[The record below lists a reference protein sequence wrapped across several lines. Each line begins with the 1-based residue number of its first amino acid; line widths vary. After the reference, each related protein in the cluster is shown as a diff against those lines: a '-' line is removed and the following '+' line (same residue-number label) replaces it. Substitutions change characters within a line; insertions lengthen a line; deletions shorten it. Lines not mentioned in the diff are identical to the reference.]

1 MIQVNPRGKKTKFSS
16 SFYTHFRER
25 TDNKYVVQFKVRPTP
40 RRYKSTVRW
49 TRTRFPTLSRYG
61 TRPCLLESVCPTIGK
76 MNLTWAFLMKPS
88 VASFWNSFWTLQ
100 FIISTLQDSIMHQHS
115 DSLHAAVL
123 HVPQLHKVPPQLY
136 RSSCSFP
143 RRQGDIWRVCDHC
156 RRDRNTSQIRS
167 HSQITMK
174 LSGRGATT

>member
-61 TRPCLLESVCPTIGK
+61 TRPCLDY
-76 MNLTWAFLMKPS
+76 MKRRHMY
-88 VASFWNSFWTLQ
+88 LC
-100 FIISTLQDSIMHQHS
+100 FIIHFKPNFISILKTKTSPIYHLTNSPYLLRPRHWRWLFKHEYCLILE
-115 DSLHAAVL
+115 DWDVL
-123 HVPQLHKVPPQLY
+123 K
-136 RSSCSFP
+136 SIKS
-143 RRQGDIWRVCDHC
+143 RVY
-156 RRDRNTSQIRS
+156 T
-167 HSQITMK
+167 
-174 LSGRGATT
+174 